1 MQIFENLFIMNPV
14 NQQTF
19 IYILYEPIYL
29 KMIILCSWLLY

>member
-19 IYILYEPIYL
+19 IYMLYEQIYL
-29 KMIILCSWLLY
+29 KIIILCSWLLY